1 MRVGGSGTYHKPL
14 RWYKMA
20 LTKSQT
26 QEAFLLVCNNNLST
40 YKEALFAVIS
50 DATIRPPSKNKIFN
64 LVGFTRGIHVYQ
76 NT

>member
-26 QEAFLLVCNNNLST
+26 QEVFLLVCNNNLST
-40 YKEALFAVIS
+40 YKAKNCKSGESLQRPHLKKS
-50 DATIRPPSKNKIFN
+50 DSDNWTSILKLGCKS
-64 LVGFTRGIHVYQ
+64 
-76 NT
+76 